1 MLAEKFIEA
10 QMVKMEATAL
20 TPEVTDGRLTHR
32 WECKIHAGDG
42 PAQVFAYQMGDG
54 HRVEPKT
61 RQGRTTWERYTG
73 PLPTKYNENGTPK
86 FWPQGTKISET
97 TTFTR
102 QTRCRT
108 PDLREVLECLAMD
121 ARSISEEFGEPDVR
135 DWASEM
141 GFEDGFQA
149 MDIHAAIQA
158 NNRKL
163 RTVFGR
169 RVFNEFLTIE
179 EEV

>member
-10 QMVKMEATAL
+10 HGLKMTATAL

-32 WECKIHAGDG
+32 WECRINSDDG
-42 PAQVFAYQMGDG
+42 VAQVFAYQMGDG
-54 HRVEPKT
+54 HREERTIT
-61 RQGRTTWERYTG
+61 RSGSLWARYNG
-73 PLPTKYNENGTPK
+73 PLPTKYADNGDHK
-86 FWPQGTKISET
+86 FWPRGTVVADTDRFQK
-97 TTFTR
+97 
-102 QTRCRT
+102 TRCRT

-121 ARSISEEFGEPDVR
+121 ARSVSEEYGEPDVR
-135 DWASEM
+135 EWAQEM
-141 GFEDGFQA
+141 GFTDGFEA

-163 RTVFGR
+163 RVVLGR
-169 RVFNEFLTIE
+169 AKFAELLTIE